1 MRTTYV
7 FPVALVALLGPL
19 SVAASPSRVAQVV
32 NAAQIAIKER
42 HWREAEKILD
52 DTTSEADSDWEHY
65 RLDELK
71 AYVLYRERKVGAAA
85 AMYAQLLRN
94 PYVSARERKI
104 RAKSVAEMYFRAG
117 DYRQAASYG
126 KSYLDAYAY
135 DPTVA
140 ALLADSQ
147 LRLKQYAQSAAAMT
161 AAIDRAEADHK
172 APEEGWLRI
181 ADNACYRMG
190 DTRGEISILQKLVH
204 YYHRGEDWHALIALS
219 SRGQSDESV
228 QFEYLRLKYDLGML
242 DDPDDYESLVF
253 ESMEEGMPAKALAV
267 LTQAQ
272 ERGVFTKDR
281 YERMHHA
288 IDSHDVGEQER
299 LQHALNRAQRD
310 ATGESDALLARIYLD
325 RGVYARAAAAAQR
338 AIDKGTLVDQDVVRL
353 NLGIAYLRNGQP
365 RLAEDAFDAV
375 SSHSQWG
382 PLAQLWKLHA
392 EDIGSQPKGTNAHDV
407 DARRASNL
415 SDL

>member
-7 FPVALVALLGPL
+7 YPVALVALLGPL
-19 SVAASPSRVAQVV
+19 SVAASTSESPVVRALNPRVAQVV
-32 NAAQIAIKER
+32 NAAQTAIKER

-52 DTTSEADSDWEHY
+52 DSTAEADTDWEHY
-65 RLDELK
+65 RLEELK

-85 AMYAQLLRN
+85 AMYAQLLRSPN
-94 PYVSARERKI
+94 LSARERKI

-126 KSYLDAYAY
+126 KSYLDAYAD

-161 AAIDRAEADHK
+161 SAIDRAEAEHK

-181 ADNACYRMG
+181 ADNAYYRMG

-204 YYHRGEDWHALIALS
+204 YYHRGEDWRALIALS
-219 SRGQSDESV
+219 SRGQSDERV

-242 DDPDDYESLVF
+242 DDPDEYESLVF
-253 ESMEEGMPAKALAV
+253 ESMEEGMPTKAVAV
-267 LTQAQ
+267 LTQAK

-288 IDSHDVGEQER
+288 IDYHDVGEQER
-299 LQHALNRAQRD
+299 LHHAINRAQGD
-310 ATGESDALLARIYLD
+310 DTGENDALLARIYLD
-325 RGVYARAAAAAQR
+325 QGAYARAAAAAQR
-338 AIDKGTLVDQDVVRL
+338 AIDKGTLVDQNVVRL
-353 NLGIAYLRNGQP
+353 NLGIAYLRNGQL

-375 SSHSQWG
+375 SSNPQWG

-392 EDIGSQPKGTNAHDV
+392 EDLGSQPKVTNAHDV
-407 DARRASNL
+407 S
-415 SDL
+415 